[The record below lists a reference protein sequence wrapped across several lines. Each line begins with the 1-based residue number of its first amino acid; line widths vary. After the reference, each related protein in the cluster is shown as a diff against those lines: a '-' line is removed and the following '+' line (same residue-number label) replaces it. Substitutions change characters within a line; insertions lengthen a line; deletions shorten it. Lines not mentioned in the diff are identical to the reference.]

1 MVKFA
6 HQYYATRLTVSH
18 VRPALVRLVRLH
30 MVQIGAIARQRN
42 TGLARLVLRKPLIMK
57 IARLEELVNV

>member
-6 HQYYATRLTVSH
+6 HQYYATRLTVLH
-18 VRPALVRLVRLH
+18 AQAALVRLVRLH
-30 MVQIGAIARQRN
+30 MVQIGAIAHQRN
-42 TGLARLVLRKPLIMK
+42 TGLARLVLRKALIMK